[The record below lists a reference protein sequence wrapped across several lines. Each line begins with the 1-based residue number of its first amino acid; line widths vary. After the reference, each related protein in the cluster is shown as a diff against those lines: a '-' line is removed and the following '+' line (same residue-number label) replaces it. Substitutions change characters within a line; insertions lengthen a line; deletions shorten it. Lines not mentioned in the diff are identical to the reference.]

1 MSLAGGSR
9 SSEYGGPVAHSE
21 TASVCLWHPE
31 TRGRAQGHTSRH
43 RIFINDWG
51 ATGLGGWGVEIAY
64 PPPMMPNEFAGET
77 TQSHRSCS
85 AGRPDNVPWST
96 VKCDCN
102 FDGRAVI
109 ARVHASTSDS
119 PRTGVTSAARGEG
132 EIRMKWGNS
141 EFRAG
146 FMIAVTLTAP
156 SPLQLPR

>member
-1 MSLAGGSR
+1 MKG
-9 SSEYGGPVAHSE
+9 E
-21 TASVCLWHPE
+21 
-31 TRGRAQGHTSRH
+31 
-43 RIFINDWG
+43 
-51 ATGLGGWGVEIAY
+51 VEMAY

-77 TQSHRSCS
+77 TQSHRSWS

-96 VKCDCN
+96 VKCVCN

-119 PRTGVTSAARGEG
+119 PRTGVTSAERGEG

-146 FMIAVTLTAP
+146 FMIEVT
-156 SPLQLPR
+156 